1 MSRKKNPDCNS
12 IQAQRQAVLHSL
24 DVVPPPKG
32 VWLRHDEDVDLW
44 NQLARTRV
52 AEDWREYD
60 LICLGRIVRLENDMR
75 ELDRQIDQTGSMIRT
90 PKGWPAKNPLLEIRE
105 NLMRQQMVM
114 ARAIGITALSEDLR
128 TVNSRGRAAGAARG
142 RAARFGKQSLLAR
155 PS

>member
-1 MSRKKNPDCNS
+1 MVRKRAARSDS
-12 IQAQRQAVLHSL
+12 IQGQRQAVLDSL
-24 DVVPPPKG
+24 DVVPPPAG
-32 VWLRHDEDVDLW
+32 VRLRHDTDVNLW

-60 LICLGRIVRLENDMR
+60 LICLGRIVRFENDMR
-75 ELDRQIDQTGSMIRT
+75 ELDEQIDATGNMIRT

-105 NLMRQQMVM
+105 SLMRQQMVL

-128 TVNSRGRAAGAARG
+128 SVNARGRTAGAAQARV
-142 RAARFGKQSLLAR
+142 ARFGKQALLAR